1 MRGTFGGACPS
12 SRPHPA
18 SSPRPVTPAPCT
30 KARRLSRR
38 VETCSWLMAPSIAA
52 AVGLR
57 CRVADTAA
65 GRAAGPPP
73 AVAPLGPRAL
83 SCGALHVRGMLLMS
97 VTVVAVRRALPGQG
111 DAFVARALQLLHEQA
126 L

>member
-1 MRGTFGGACPS
+1 
-12 SRPHPA
+12 
-18 SSPRPVTPAPCT
+18 
-30 KARRLSRR
+30 
-38 VETCSWLMAPSIAA
+38 
-52 AVGLR
+52 
-57 CRVADTAA
+57 
-65 GRAAGPPP
+65 GPPP

-126 L
+126 LDRLQAGQVQLFQGVHAPERVIRFSHWPDRASHAAAMARSSVPAQLDALS